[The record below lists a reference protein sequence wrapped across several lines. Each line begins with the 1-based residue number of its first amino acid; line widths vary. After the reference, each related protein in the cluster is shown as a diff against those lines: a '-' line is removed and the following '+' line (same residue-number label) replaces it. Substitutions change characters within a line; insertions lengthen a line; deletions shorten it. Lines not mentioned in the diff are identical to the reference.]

1 MEYLLLEY
9 QDADVQD
16 GWTDNECR
24 SIVEAC
30 RDNDR
35 ALRESGCLVL
45 AATLRSSA
53 PMTVV
58 SIHNAVVSV
67 SDTEVPLSGIY
78 VIQARDMNDAIRTV
92 RSMPQTRLG
101 TIEIRSMV
109 RVGD

>member
-9 QDADVQD
+9 QDAALQD
-16 GWTDNECR
+16 GRSDSECR
-24 SIVEAC
+24 SIMEAC

-45 AATLRSSA
+45 AATLHSSA

-58 SIHNAVVSV
+58 SIHNSVVSV

-78 VIQARDMNDAIRTV
+78 LIHARDMNDAIRTV

-101 TIEIRSMV
+101 TIEIRSMI
-109 RVGD
+109 RVAD